1 MQERQGRRAVR
12 SVAGIVAVLLA
23 LLFTALPVSGAET
36 DASEALLDGYE
47 SMKEAIPEEITGAL
61 PPELLSGD
69 LETLDESVG
78 RMLDVSYF
86 LGLFGEAIGL
96 AADDAVRLLLTLL
109 GILIL
114 SAVFSSVRGAL
125 RMTARA
131 RVFSSVMQ
139 CAVLL
144 TVAET
149 QTALFE
155 SLRSYFSSL
164 TALAGGM
171 LPITGVLYAVGGNV
185 TGASTGSAA
194 MSIFL
199 AVSEFVGG
207 ELLFPTIGACMA
219 LSMVSVL
226 APSLNVRSLSACI
239 KRTFTFVL
247 GFLMMLLSALLA
259 MRSGLAAKADS
270 VGARTVKYVA
280 SSVIPV
286 VGGSVAD
293 SLRTVGASVEYLR
306 TTVGVA
312 GILLIVILLL
322 PVLVNVLLTRF
333 ALIVSTSAAELLG
346 CEGESR
352 LLSELVSLYGYI
364 LAVAAMCALM
374 FIFALTVFVR
384 TAAAV

>member
-1 MQERQGRRAVR
+1 MQGKRTARCAV
-12 SVAGIVAVLLA
+12 GIITAVLTV
-23 LLFTALPVSGAET
+23 LFTLLPASGAET
-36 DASEALLDGYE
+36 DLPDVLEDGYE
-47 SMKEAIPEEITGAL
+47 SMIEAIPEEITGSL
-61 PPELLSGD
+61 PQGMLSGD
-69 LETLDESVG
+69 LGTLDTSVEQ
-78 RMLDVSYF
+78 MLDVSYF
-86 LGLFGEAIGL
+86 LALIGEAVGL
-96 AADDAVRLLLTLL
+96 AGDDAVRLLFRIV

-114 SAVFSSVRGAL
+114 SAVFASVRGAI

-131 RVFSSVMQ
+131 RVLSSLMQ

-144 TVAET
+144 SVAET
-149 QTALFE
+149 QTALFQ
-155 SLRSYFSSL
+155 SLKTYFSSL

-185 TGASTGSAA
+185 TGATTGSAA

-219 LSMVSVL
+219 LAIVPVL
-226 APSLNVRSLSACI
+226 APSLNVRSISACI

-259 MRSGLAAKADS
+259 MRSSLAAKADS

-280 SSVIPV
+280 SSIIPV

-333 ALIVSTSAAELLG
+333 VLIVSTSAAELLG
-346 CEGESR
+346 CEGEAR

-374 FIFALTVFVR
+374 FVFALTVFVR